1 MRRESPEG
9 HIDATIVHH
18 LCHTCAYEKQQLRL
32 RRPLRLCDLPR
43 RRRQGPGA
51 NPKYTVEKNGKTY
64 GFVGLIPKL
73 IFQAIPG
80 SAERADKAWAKR
92 QN

>member
-1 MRRESPEG
+1 MKNDNIACDGR
-9 HIDATIVHH
+9 
-18 LCHTCAYEKQQLRL
+18 CAFAVSLGGVAKA
-32 RRPLRLCDLPR
+32 PA
-43 RRRQGPGA
+43 A

-80 SAERADKAWAKR
+80 SAKRADKAWAKR